1 MGSSCWRAGR
11 EVCRGFMRPWQIGW
25 QESAAAE
32 TSRASQNIETRYSIL
47 NFHVSLPSNVK
58 NAGSQWVR
66 QMFVTPAFVCA
77 CLDRSLHTSQTV
89 STCPIP
95 CLLAYLG
102 LHVFDSVNR
111 YVWCS
116 LSPLW
121 GSLRE
126 SGLFVFLQHVV
137 LTVVVSLRRDV
148 GSLVRAICHS
158 VSCCD
163 LELFVCVFVLIIM
176 GCSLLLSH
184 FLFIVLILALGS
196 SLTSQGCLQCGN

>member
-1 MGSSCWRAGR
+1 
-11 EVCRGFMRPWQIGW
+11 
-25 QESAAAE
+25 
-32 TSRASQNIETRYSIL
+32 
-47 NFHVSLPSNVK
+47 
-58 NAGSQWVR
+58 
-66 QMFVTPAFVCA
+66 MFVTPAFVYA

-89 STCPIP
+89 AACLIP
-95 CLLAYLG
+95 CLLDYLG

-111 YVWCS
+111 YVWCP

-126 SGLFVFLQHVV
+126 SGLFVFLQLVV

-148 GSLVRAICHS
+148 GSLVRAICQS

-196 SLTSQGCLQCGN
+196 SLTSQGCLQCGNQGRIYLPGVWRHVSTFDLIKPC